1 MFRFILMRHST
12 EEVVESSLHYKYPHT
27 AFFGA
32 RDYVVDQLKNNT
44 MQPNELLS
52 LGVEDEKGQFV
63 DAISITINFPAS
75 AMLKE
80 KTYRV
85 LMPRRQ

>member
-1 MFRFILMRHST
+1 MFRFIIMRHST
-12 EEVVESSLHYKYPHT
+12 EEVVQSDLNYKYPHT

-32 RDYVVDQLKNNT
+32 RDYVVDQLKDNT

-52 LGVEDEKGQFV
+52 LGIEDEEGQFV
-63 DAISITINFPAS
+63 DAASITRDFPAS

-85 LMPRRQ
+85 LMPRR